1 MFSFLLST
9 VLALS
14 IGSAEIESV
23 TEQIQDT
30 VDMYV
35 IDDVVI
41 SDFDGSQLVGKNVSS
56 YQVTRS
62 KVKPV
67 RVHVIVTKSPLSSDN
82 QKLHSYNGYIK
93 SLNLD
98 GEAAEKKAAVSDSG
112 SIPADVSVDLSG
124 MKVSSV
130 DVIAVKDFEVKDKD
144 VRMVVTKQSNIAY
157 IIGDK
162 IATKEELYKLDPS
175 KISSMDVIKRK
186 DIIAKYIKDDSIDV
200 LIKVS
205 LK

>member
-1 MFSFLLST
+1 M
-9 VLALS
+9 
-14 IGSAEIESV
+14 
-23 TEQIQDT
+23 
-30 VDMYV
+30 
-35 IDDVVI
+35 
-41 SDFDGSQLVGKNVSS
+41 
-56 YQVTRS
+56 
-62 KVKPV
+62 
-67 RVHVIVTKSPLSSDN
+67 IVTKSPLSSDN

-98 GEAAEKKAAVSDSG
+98 GEAAEKKATASDSG

>member
-1 MFSFLLST
+1 MFSLLLST

-14 IGSAEIESV
+14 LNGVEIESV

-56 YQVTRS
+56 YQVSRS

-98 GEAAEKKAAVSDSG
+98 GEAAEKKTAASGSG

>member
-9 VLALS
+9 VLTLS
-14 IGSAEIESV
+14 IGSAEIESA

-82 QKLHSYNGYIK
+82 QKLK
-93 SLNLD
+93 KFLD
-98 GEAAEKKAAVSDSG
+98 KK
-112 SIPADVSVDLSG
+112 L
-124 MKVSSV
+124 
-130 DVIAVKDFEVKDKD
+130 
-144 VRMVVTKQSNIAY
+144 Y
-157 IIGDK
+157 
-162 IATKEELYKLDPS
+162 ELQIHHE
-175 KISSMDVIKRK
+175 IS
-186 DIIAKYIKDDSIDV
+186 
-200 LIKVS
+200 
-205 LK
+205 

>member
-14 IGSAEIESV
+14 LGSAEIESV
-23 TEQIQDT
+23 PEQIQDT

-82 QKLHSYNGYIK
+82 QKLHSYNGYVK

-98 GEAAEKKAAVSDSG
+98 GEAAEKKAAASDSG

-175 KISSMDVIKRK
+175 KISSMDVIKNK
-186 DIIAKYIKDDSIDV
+186 EIIAKYIKDDSIDV